1 MLTDNGK
8 DYLLRKLLNK
18 DLTYNDRNN
27 ILDGINYYGFSDLK
41 FYKQIKQD
49 FASFPNLNISLELL
63 PYGDFFIGYA
73 TDGSIQFPRAG
84 FFFIVN
90 KEMELVEINGEKYIK
105 KIVDTLGVERNI
117 AGVFDAKIVGA
128 TLIFYEVKK
137 DDYDLSA
144 FNNKIIVASIPV
156 NENLTNIDFFTKSE
170 IDLKQTKINRDNV
183 RLYNAK
189 YDEENFYLV
198 WFAETLFLDI
208 FKNNSVKIYTYNIK
222 KGEFKYDTYEENV
235 KTITLQDAYIYQTPA
250 ALIATPDN
258 LNIYL
263 ELENSGLRVNMAGF
277 ENKQYL
283 ASDTVEHTMRDFAD
297 LIYYRFYLTKDKQN
311 GNIVFVH
318 KEARI
323 EDVPNFPQNVE
334 RAFGVA
340 NWDWDSM
347 KITSATMKYS
357 DVDVNEEKNKV
368 KMLVTDGHSLSN
380 SLRNAFFNNNRQS
393 YEIQEPKVNELK
405 TAIRRMLDTKKNNG
419 TYISKRWI
427 ADATWRGGAFTS
439 FFIITSPIDKE
450 WRYGGLTW
458 KTVFLNDLGL
468 TPIAD
473 DNTSDNNGRWSCSL
487 NVTETSTNSTWR
499 LKGTRAQF
507 KAVMQMKF
515 INKGAFYFSKNLETN
530 EETFFSPQGVE
541 IDTMQHCYV
550 LENYALFVSDGNLT
564 QYVRQGNEW
573 IKQSVNM
580 PDSKNV
586 IIKELPNGAVVYY
599 MNRQGFCWTGAMADY
614 RNNNIQNIFQS
625 TDPQKANIKSQPL
638 IFNEQN
644 LIYIYVLDP
653 VGLKYIKYS
662 SNYDGTTPDSKPYF
676 FLKYDNDAENLKPAR
691 IVGVGNNKPVADI
704 DIINSAISDNNI
716 LLIGELNI
724 DSMNNVANDKWLVI
738 SNSNAD
744 IINVST
750 SIDKTAVE
758 KKQVSFNIKTT
769 FKDLNKNAINNQQS
783 NNIAQFFNENITQDS
798 IDKAIPDELV
808 LEFENNIGNTTINV
822 KNDWV
827 INYNGLRGD
836 LVKILQFRNP
846 QNKKFTMKLRNSKTG
861 LIINEFIPSADFDL
875 SGKVVFYTKIF
886 FKQ

>member
-1 MLTDNGK
+1 MLTDYGK

-18 DLTYNDRNN
+18 DLTYNNRNN
-27 ILDGINYYGFSDLK
+27 ILDATNYYGSSDLK

-49 FASFPNLNISLELL
+49 FASFPNLKISLDLL

-73 TDGSIQFPRAG
+73 VDGSIQFPRAG

-105 KIVDTLGVERNI
+105 KIVDTLGQERNI
-117 AGVFDAKIVGA
+117 AGIFDVKIVGA

-144 FNNKIIVASIPV
+144 FNNKIIIASIPV
-156 NENLTNIDFFTKSE
+156 NENLTTIDFFTKSE

-183 RLYNAK
+183 RIYKAK
-189 YDEENFYLV
+189 YDEENFYIV
-198 WFAETLFLDI
+198 WFVETLFLDI
-208 FKNNSVKIYTYNIK
+208 FKNNSIKIYTYNIK
-222 KGEFKYDTYEENV
+222 KGEFKYDSYEENV

-263 ELENSGLRVNMAGF
+263 ELENSGLRINMAGF

-283 ASDTVEHTMRDFAD
+283 ASDTVEHTMREFAD

-311 GNIVFVH
+311 GNIVFVS

-323 EDVPNFPQNVE
+323 EDVSNFSQNVD

-340 NWDWDSM
+340 NWDWNSM
-347 KITSATMKYS
+347 RIVSAIMKYN

-368 KMLVTDGHSLSN
+368 KMLVTDGDNLSN

-419 TYISKRWI
+419 TYVAKNWI

-439 FFIITSPIDKE
+439 FFLITSKIDKE

-458 KTVFLNDLGL
+458 KTLFLNDLGL

-473 DNTSDNNGRWSCSL
+473 DNTVGGNGRWSCSL
-487 NVTETSTNSTWR
+487 NVTETSTNTTWR

-550 LENYALFVSDGNLT
+550 LENYALFISDGSLT

-580 PDSKNV
+580 PNSKNV

-599 MNRQGFCWTGAMADY
+599 MNRSDYAWTGALADY

-625 TDPQKANIKSQPL
+625 TDPQIADIKSQPL

-644 LIYIYVLDP
+644 LIYICVLDP
-653 VGLKYIKYS
+653 VNLKYIKYS

-676 FLKYDNDAENLKPAR
+676 FLRYDNDLENLKPAR

-724 DSMNNVANDKWLVI
+724 DSMNNVANDKWLIV
-738 SNSNAD
+738 SNSNTD
-744 IINVST
+744 IVSVNT
-750 SIDKTAVE
+750 NIDKTAVE

-769 FKDLNKNAINNQQS
+769 FKDLNKNFINSQQS
-783 NNIAQFFNENITQDS
+783 NNIAQFFNENVTQDV
-798 IDKAIPDELV
+798 IDKSIPDEFV
-808 LEFENNIGNTTINV
+808 IEFENNIGNTIINI

-827 INYNGLRGD
+827 INYNKLEGD
-836 LVKILQFRNP
+836 FVKILEFRNK
-846 QNKKFTMKLRNSKTG
+846 QNKKFTIKLRNSKTG
-861 LIINEFIPSADFDL
+861 LIINEFIAPENIDID
-875 SGKVVFYTKIF
+875 GKVIFHTKIF